1 MEKRP
6 WRLISEPAQSA
17 ALNMAIDEAIAIA
30 FSEGK
35 APETLRLYRWEKPSF
50 SIGSFQ
56 KLAANWIT
64 ALEAQD
70 IDIVRRMTGGR
81 GLLHDHELTYSVV
94 SSTAQPLFSKGI
106 QGAFQSI
113 AQGLL
118 AGLRQIGVEATLHTA
133 TRKPHPER
141 KNPLC
146 FDAVSCYEIT
156 AQGKKLIGSAQ
167 RRWKNHFLQHGSLI
181 IKQSKALQDEP
192 GHFPTRMI
200 SKNQI
205 TLAELMNT
213 PLSPETLAHAIKT
226 GFENALSL
234 NLEPGELSPYEKTLV
249 QQCLQEKYAQRAWN
263 LYRNKPEDLS

>member
-1 MEKRP
+1 MDKRP
-6 WRLISEPAQSA
+6 WRLISGPAQSA

-50 SIGSFQ
+50 SIGAFQ
-56 KLAANWIT
+56 KLATNWIAT
-64 ALEAQD
+64 LEAQD
-70 IDIVRRMTGGR
+70 ISIVRRMTGGR

-106 QGAFQSI
+106 KGTFQSI

-118 AGLRQIGVEATLHTA
+118 AGLRQIDVEATLHA
-133 TRKPHPER
+133 PTRKLRPEH
-141 KNPLC
+141 KKPLC
-146 FDAVSCYEIT
+146 FDTVSWYEIT

-167 RRWKNHFLQHGSLI
+167 RRWKNHFLQHGSLNI
-181 IKQSKALQDEP
+181 QQSDALKDKS
-192 GHFPTRMI
+192 GNFPARII

-205 TLAELMNT
+205 TLSELMNT
-213 PLSPETLAHAIKT
+213 PPSPETLAQAIKT

-249 QQCLQEKYAQRAWN
+249 QQCLREKYARRAWN
-263 LYRNKPEDLS
+263 LYRKKIENP